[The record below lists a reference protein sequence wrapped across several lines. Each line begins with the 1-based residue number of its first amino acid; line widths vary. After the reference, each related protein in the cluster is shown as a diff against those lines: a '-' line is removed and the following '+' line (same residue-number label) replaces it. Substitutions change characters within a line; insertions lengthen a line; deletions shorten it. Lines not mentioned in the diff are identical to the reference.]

1 MYKKNR
7 LKLKLLVTFT
17 IHHIH
22 TSSENYCIKQEK
34 KILV

>member
-7 LKLKLLVTFT
+7 LKLKLLVTFP

-22 TSSENYCIKQEK
+22 TSWENYCIEQEK
-34 KILV
+34 KY